1 MDINVISQQSY
12 REMKKML
19 IKQKRV
25 TMKIMK
31 IKKEKQE
38 QVIGKK
44 K

>member
-1 MDINVISQQSY
+1 MDINVISQRSY

-25 TMKIMK
+25 MMKIMK